1 MKTPEEMAEEYADS
15 CVSDTYYTPLKAGFV
30 AGYKSKAAFL
40 AGYKAAQDQFRSTTG
55 EAGDKLTP
63 TGWISVK
70 DRLPQMYEE
79 VIVAVPFVFEDE
91 NGPTN
96 QKGCG
101 VRTSRLVEDPQ
112 GAKWNIHIEEKW
124 VDHIT
129 HWMPLPA
136 PPKEDK

>member
-1 MKTPEEMAEEYADS
+1 MNQKAPEEMAEEWVKYDFPDGGE
-15 CVSDTYYTPLKAGFV
+15 CCEVS
-30 AGYKSKAAFL
+30 FL
-40 AGYKAAQDQFRSTTG
+40 AGYKAAQDQFRSTLG
-55 EAGDKLTP
+55 GAGDKLTP
-63 TGWISVK
+63 TGWISAK
-70 DRLPQMYEE
+70 DRLPEMYEE

-96 QKGCG
+96 QKGCA
-101 VRTSRLVEDPQ
+101 VVTSRLVEDPQ

-124 VDHIT
+124 VNHIT

>member
-1 MKTPEEMAEEYADS
+1 MSKTPEEMAEEL
-15 CVSDTYYTPLKAGFV
+15 YYTDRVDDGVVDVMLQRQ
-30 AGYKSKAAFL
+30 AFL

-55 EAGDKLTP
+55 GAGDKLTP

-70 DRLPQMYEE
+70 DRLPEMYEE

-96 QKGCG
+96 QKGCA
-101 VRTSRLVEDPQ
+101 VVTSRLVEDPQ

-124 VDHIT
+124 VNHIT